1 MLQLDR
7 FKSVNAVAPKPGVSD
22 KYQFVSTTECLK
34 TFQDKGWVPVSVS
47 EKRAN
52 KVENRGFQKH
62 LIRLRKNDTMLS
74 GGFNKEVIP
83 EIVLINSHDTGAA
96 FHIMAGMFRMVCANG
111 LIVADNLFGSQR
123 VVHVGYAKEKVECAI
138 DVVEKQFSIIAERIK
153 EYQNIIITREDE
165 LRFVTEA
172 CLLRWKEGKAPNPQA
187 LLATHRVEDKS
198 PTLWNL
204 FNKVQENMLQGMS
217 RRQVAYAT
225 GGWTRRSRAIRG
237 TQNID
242 LTIKINKELWSMTE
256 LLARNK
262 VDMATV

>member
-1 MLQLDR
+1 MLQLER

-34 TFQDKGWVPVSVS
+34 TFQDKGWIPVSVS

-52 KVENRGFQKH
+52 KVENYGFQKH
-62 LIRLRKNDTMLS
+62 LIRLRKNDTLRS
-74 GGFNKEVIP
+74 GGFNNEVIP

-153 EYQNIIITREDE
+153 EYQNILVNSYDE
-165 LRFVTEA
+165 TNFATEA
-172 CLLRWKEGKAPNPQA
+172 CLLRWKEGKAPNPSA
-187 LLATHRVEDKS
+187 LLATHRVEDKT

-204 FNKVQENMLQGMS
+204 FNKVQENMLRGMS

-225 GGWTRRSRAIRG
+225 GGWSRNSHAIRG

-242 LTIKINKELWSMTE
+242 LTVKINKELWSMTE
-256 LLARNK
+256 AFARNK
-262 VDMATV
+262 MEPVTV